1 MYNTPLRQRQRLRDW
16 AISIAIVAALVAG
29 VFLWLNHI
37 KEQDAQERAAMANT
51 KIVYVADPVQKLVK
65 RADGSYYKAT
75 PEAETPDTGTYDYTT
90 IEDKDVVVPRR
101 VSVKEQ
107 REKRQFPWHHSTFI
121 NDITV
126 RVIYPHEADQTPRV
140 ERLRCTVE
148 PVDASKPSY
157 TGDPHGRSRLK
168 IGSDQEGTD
177 AGSLSGLF
185 SNGGQQ
191 LCQDRITILVP
202 DGSIQP

>member
-1 MYNTPLRQRQRLRDW
+1 MYNTPLRQRLRGW
-16 AISIAIVAALVAG
+16 AIVIVAALVAG

-75 PEAETPDTGTYDYTT
+75 LMKEDPHTGTYEYTT
-90 IEDKDVVVPRR
+90 IEDRDVVVPKS

-107 REKRQFPWHHSTFI
+107 SGRPQFLWRRRTFT
-121 NDITV
+121 NDIEI
-126 RVIYPHEADQTPRV
+126 RIIDPHEADRTPRL
-140 ERLRCTVE
+140 ERLRCTVK
-148 PVDASKPSY
+148 PIDASKPSY
-157 TGDPHGRSRLK
+157 TGDPHARGWFK
-168 IGSDQEGTD
+168 IGPDQESTD
-177 AGSLSGLF
+177 AGSLNGLF

-191 LCQDRITILVP
+191 LCQDRITILVL

>member
-1 MYNTPLRQRQRLRDW
+1 MSVRDVAEYILRSR
-16 AISIAIVAALVAG
+16 G
-29 VFLWLNHI
+29 
-37 KEQDAQERAAMANT
+37 EMTAM
-51 KIVYVADPVQKLVK
+51 KLQKLVYYCQAWH
-65 RADGSYYKAT
+65 RAVS
-75 PEAETPDTGTYDYTT
+75 
-90 IEDKDVVVPRR
+90 IEERR
-101 VSVKEQ
+101 AQPS
-107 REKRQFPWHHSTFI
+107 FLWHYSTFI
-121 NDITV
+121 NNIAV

-157 TGDPHGRSRLK
+157 TGDPHDRSRLK

-177 AGSLSGLF
+177 AGSLNGLF
-185 SNGGQQ
+185 PNGGQQ